1 MNSYPRFARGAKQ
14 RPSGARS
21 ARSGGFFNPRNSYNN
36 RNRRAGS
43 GGGYR
48 EHIDISRFVKQ
59 AAGEIQSTPVSI
71 TNRFE
76 DFDLSPILKSNIKK
90 LGFSIPTPIQD
101 QAMPLVLKGSD
112 VIGLANTGT
121 GKTAAYL
128 LPIIEKILKDNRS
141 EAVIIAP
148 TRELALQIDNDF
160 KNLSRLTGISSAVLV
175 GGMPSRPQMQ
185 QLRYRPNVVIGT
197 PGRLKDFQQRRL
209 VNFSHFATV
218 VLDEVDRM
226 LDMGFINDI
235 KEIIGQLPKNRQ
247 SLFFSATMPDRIRTL
262 SEQFLKEPVI
272 VSIGSNQTADHVEQN
287 VIKTSSAYEKIDELK
302 KLLSQ
307 PGADK
312 VLIFSDTKRSVE
324 KLSEELKREGFK
336 TESIHGNKRQS
347 QRQKALD
354 EFRQNKI
361 NVLVATDVAARGLDI
376 KNVTHVINFTVP
388 HTYDDYIHRIG
399 RTGRANCKG
408 IAYTFA

>member
-1 MNSYPRFARGAKQ
+1 MNSYSRFARSAKQ
-14 RPSGARS
+14 NPRRTQGART
-21 ARSGGFFNPRNSYNN
+21 GGFYHSRSASRPAR
-36 RNRRAGS
+36 S

-59 AAGEIQSTPVSI
+59 ASTSIECPPVPI
-71 TNRFE
+71 VNRFE
-76 DFDLSPILKSNIKK
+76 DFDLSPILKKNIVK
-90 LGFSIPTPIQD
+90 LGFGTPTPIQD
-101 QAMPLVLKGSD
+101 QAMPLIIEGKD

-128 LPIIEKILKDNRS
+128 LPIIEKILKNNRS

-148 TRELALQIDNDF
+148 TRELALQIDGDF
-160 KNLSRLTGISSAVLV
+160 KNLSRGTRIESAVLV

-185 QLRYRPNVVIGT
+185 QLRYRPNVIIGT
-197 PGRLKDFQQRRL
+197 PGRLKDFQQRNV
-209 VNFSHFATV
+209 VNFSGFTTV

-235 KEIIGQLPKNRQ
+235 KEIIGQLPQKRQ
-247 SLFFSATMPDRIRTL
+247 SLFFSATMPDRIRVL
-262 SEQFLKEPVI
+262 SAQFLQDPVI
-272 VSIGSNQTADHVEQN
+272 VSIKSNQTAENVEQN
-287 VIKTSSAYEKIDELK
+287 VIKTNSAYEKLDELK
-302 KLLSQ
+302 KLLAK
-307 PGADK
+307 PGVDK

-324 KLSEELKREGFK
+324 KLSEELRREGFK

-354 EFRQNKI
+354 EFKSNKI
-361 NVLVATDVAARGLDI
+361 SVLVATDVAARGLDI
-376 KNVTHVINFTVP
+376 KDVTHVINFTVP

-399 RTGRANCKG
+399 RTGRMNCKG
-408 IAYTFA
+408 TAYTFA